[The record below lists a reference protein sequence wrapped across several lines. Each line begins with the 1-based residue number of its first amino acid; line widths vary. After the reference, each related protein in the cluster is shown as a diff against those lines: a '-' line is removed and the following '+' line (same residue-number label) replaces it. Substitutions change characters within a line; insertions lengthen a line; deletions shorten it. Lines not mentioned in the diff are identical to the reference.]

1 VSATSD
7 LLWRL
12 AAAAYGEDYPS
23 EIQPWG
29 GTTWWVL
36 GRAIC
41 CRFVFTADEK
51 LEAKQPSDIT
61 DWTQLISRGGL
72 EVESKDEIPR
82 SAEHLSAMYKLW
94 LANLETL
101 RADIG
106 EQASDALRDEAL
118 TVGPT
123 LGNR

>member
-1 VSATSD
+1 M
-7 LLWRL
+7 
-12 AAAAYGEDYPS
+12 
-23 EIQPWG
+23 
-29 GTTWWVL
+29 L